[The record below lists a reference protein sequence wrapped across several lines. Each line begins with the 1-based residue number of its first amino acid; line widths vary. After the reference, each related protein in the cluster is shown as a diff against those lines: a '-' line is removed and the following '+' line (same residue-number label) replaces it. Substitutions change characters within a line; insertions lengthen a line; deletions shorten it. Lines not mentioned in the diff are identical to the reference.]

1 MAGSILSLLKH
12 DVQIKDLLLEKN
24 FAVSLNEATSI
35 IGSLDKLPLL
45 HHLMRVCP
53 LPELQFEELF
63 VAMRSLLLKNLD
75 KMEVSPELIYF
86 LSTLS
91 IHCFTNEYVYIESD
105 EETHLIRELQAKIS
119 QTVAQSE
126 QPEAIKILCLA
137 SYRPLHQYDW
147 CQKLESLDNLE
158 EVKKRLIEEP
168 LLEKMIAKDIPVL
181 EEISD
186 DVSLKV
192 REQYEESPY
201 PRWVKLEFPKG
212 KTNRCSL

>member
-1 MAGSILSLLKH
+1 MNMFTLRVTKRLICVA
-12 DVQIKDLLLEKN
+12 N
-24 FAVSLNEATSI
+24 Y
-35 IGSLDKLPLL
+35 KL
-45 HHLMRVCP
+45 R
-53 LPELQFEELF
+53 F
-63 VAMRSLLLKNLD
+63 RNL
-75 KMEVSPELIYF
+75 
-86 LSTLS
+86 
-91 IHCFTNEYVYIESD
+91 
-105 EETHLIRELQAKIS
+105 
-119 QTVAQSE
+119 AQSE

-147 CQKLESLDNLE
+147 CQKLECLDNLE
-158 EVKKRLIEEP
+158 EVKRRLIEEP

-201 PRWVKLEFPKG
+201 PRWVKLKFPKG